1 MIESSNRLAP
11 TESDYDM
18 DINTP
23 ASGQNTRRSNAM
35 NGVEKDLDESHDSNN
50 MDSEDV
56 DIV

>member
-18 DINTP
+18 DNTP
-23 ASGQNTRRSNAM
+23 ASGQKTRRSNEM
-35 NGVEKDLDESHDSNN
+35 NGVEKDVDESHDSNN